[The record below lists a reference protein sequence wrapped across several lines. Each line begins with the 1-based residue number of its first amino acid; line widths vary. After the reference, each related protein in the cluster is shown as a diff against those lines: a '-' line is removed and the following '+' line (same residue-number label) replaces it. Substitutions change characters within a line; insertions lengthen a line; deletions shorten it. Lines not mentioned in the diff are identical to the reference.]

1 MSAPPQFCV
10 AHLTT
15 VDMSLR
21 YLIAPQLRAVVEA
34 GGVSVGISAPGRW
47 VGDIE
52 AMGVIHEPLHSS
64 TRGMSVLAD
73 IRAAFELWKVLRRV
87 QPTVLHTHNPKP
99 GLYGRVIGRLAGV
112 PLVVNTVHGL
122 YATRD
127 DPVGKQAA
135 VYTLEAIA
143 ARFSDVELY
152 QNVEDLRFAR
162 AIGLV
167 PRHKSSLLGN
177 GVDLTMF
184 DRGSVPDSTRTRLRA
199 DLGADESSIV
209 VGTVGRL
216 VAEKGLPELFE
227 AARRLDDRFRVVVIG
242 PDDHD
247 KPDSLPRP
255 MIDAAR
261 ESGVQFLGMRED
273 VKSLYAAMDIFVL
286 PSHREGFPRAAMEAA
301 AMGLPV
307 VTTDIRGCR
316 QVVDHGVNGLLVP
329 VDSPDELFEAI
340 SALGNDATMRR
351 DMGLASS
358 ARSVTDFDET
368 RVVDLVMASYVRGL
382 QSKGLERLLP
392 TALLEVDGEV
402 TLRPATDSD
411 VADLAD
417 MHVNGISSGFLPRLG
432 KRFMEVLYSAMVRQ
446 SGTVVLIATD
456 DIGPVGFVSGVV
468 DTGSFYR
475 QFLRTQWW
483 RAALAVIPRVLK
495 PSNMRR
501 VWETLRYGD
510 GEEAGPS
517 SELLAMS
524 VVPRARRRGLA
535 LDLGNHLLE
544 ALASLGVDEVKVVV
558 GSDNRAAVA
567 AYGKMGF
574 GASTQIEVHAG
585 ESSEVMVWRR

>member
-1 MSAPPQFCV
+1 
-10 AHLTT
+10 
-15 VDMSLR
+15 
-21 YLIAPQLRAVVEA
+21 
-34 GGVSVGISAPGRW
+34 
-47 VGDIE
+47 
-52 AMGVIHEPLHSS
+52 
-64 TRGMSVLAD
+64 
-73 IRAAFELWKVLRRV
+73 
-87 QPTVLHTHNPKP
+87 
-99 GLYGRVIGRLAGV
+99 
-112 PLVVNTVHGL
+112 
-122 YATRD
+122 
-127 DPVGKQAA
+127 
-135 VYTLEAIA
+135 
-143 ARFSDVELY
+143 
-152 QNVEDLRFAR
+152 
-162 AIGLV
+162 
-167 PRHKSSLLGN
+167 
-177 GVDLTMF
+177 
-184 DRGSVPDSTRTRLRA
+184 
-199 DLGADESSIV
+199 
-209 VGTVGRL
+209 
-216 VAEKGLPELFE
+216 
-227 AARRLDDRFRVVVIG
+227 
-242 PDDHD
+242 
-247 KPDSLPRP
+247 
-255 MIDAAR
+255 
-261 ESGVQFLGMRED
+261 
-273 VKSLYAAMDIFVL
+273 
-286 PSHREGFPRAAMEAA
+286 
-301 AMGLPV
+301 MGLPL

-329 VDSPDELFEAI
+329 VESPDELFDAI
-340 SALGNDATMRR
+340 NALGNDATMRR

-358 ARSVTDFDET
+358 ARSVTDFDEA

-446 SGTVVLIATD
+446 SGTVVLIASD
-456 DIGPVGFVSGVV
+456 DVGPVGFVSGVV

-483 RAALAVIPRVLK
+483 RAALAVFPRVLK

-501 VWETLRYGD
+501 VWETLRYGE

-558 GSDNRAAVA
+558 GSENRAAVA
-567 AYGKMGF
+567 AYEKMGF
-574 GASTQIEVHAG
+574 EASTQIEVHAG